1 MERSRKNTLGISFYF
16 FAVVGHWYL
25 DLKLPVLRNGLK
37 KKPVTQY
44 AIPAPADSHC
54 DLLRE
59 FYNRTH
65 LKSRYQSNTVAYFS
79 PYTLKLDLNL
89 FMLLVATTVAASC
102 AFMLPVAILPNAVV
116 FGSGYLP
123 IPDMV
128 RTGI

>member
-1 MERSRKNTLGISFYF
+1 MVWRKNPFTRYVTT
-16 FAVVGHWYL
+16 AV
-25 DLKLPVLRNGLK
+25 D
-37 KKPVTQY
+37 T
-44 AIPAPADSHC
+44 HC
-54 DLLRE
+54 DLLCE

-65 LKSRYQSNTVAYFS
+65 FKSRYQSNTVAYFS

-102 AFMLPVAILPNAVV
+102 AFMLQVSILPNAVV
-116 FGSGYLP
+116 FGSGYLR